1 MSEPLDDRAFRGA
14 LGRYGSGV
22 TVMTTVADGEDHAIT
37 VSAFTSVSLDP
48 PLVLAC
54 IDNRSD
60 ANAGVQGSRVFG
72 VSILS
77 EEQEAFSRRFAT
89 PGREKFEAKDLHT
102 GESGV
107 PLVPH
112 ALTHLECRLIAFHP
126 AGDHTVY
133 VGEVLRIEVR
143 PGRPLLFHASG
154 YRKLES
160 DPK

>member
-1 MSEPLDDRAFRGA
+1 VTTRDEDGTPLGLTVNAFC
-14 LGRYGSGV
+14 
-22 TVMTTVADGEDHAIT
+22 
-37 VSAFTSVSLDP
+37 SVSLAP

-54 IDNRSD
+54 IDNRSE
-60 ANAGVQGSRVFG
+60 ANAGLQTSRVFG
-72 VSILS
+72 VSVLS
-77 EEQEAFSRRFAT
+77 EEQEAFSRRFAV

-112 ALTHLECRLIAFHP
+112 ALAHLECRLIAFHP

-133 VGEVLRIEVR
+133 VGEVVRLEVR

-154 YRKLES
+154 YRRLERGG
-160 DPK
+160 DPTD